1 MKYLKMILK
10 NNTWH
15 NTKRYCAQELSKK
28 FENFRVPSRAKNLTW
43 CWTVMSPYLLLVRG
57 SAFISRWLPEVE
69 RGEERQG
76 RGRGGGT
83 RPARNEMHRMRR
95 ALRERQLVDCVKA
108 FCIFLGGL
116 L

>member
-43 CWTVMSPYLLLVRG
+43 CWTVMSPYPPTSQGLCIYFQMVTRG
-57 SAFISRWLPEVE
+57 RER
-69 RGEERQG
+69 RGEAGEREG
-76 RGRGGGT
+76 RRYE
-83 RPARNEMHRMRR
+83 ACK
-95 ALRERQLVDCVKA
+95 ERDA
-108 FCIFLGGL
+108 
-116 L
+116 